1 MAAWPHRL
9 SVRTRAF
16 QACKPGSTPGEVT
29 KNPAHNERDFYLCS
43 QKQQLKSMCVHLLL
57 RKHYFARMLVL
68 GMRYKQRHEHE
79 RQLNMCAFI

>member
-1 MAAWPHRL
+1 MPAWPHRL

-29 KNPAHNERDFYLCS
+29 KNPAHNERNFYLCN
-43 QKQQLKSMCVHLLL
+43 QKHQLEPMCVHLLL
-57 RKHYFARMLVL
+57 RKRNSPRMLVL
-68 GMRYKQRHEHE
+68 GMRYKQRRQQQ